1 MHINIFKGYPLS
13 AGCGIIYILDW
24 SEGMDPLERYLIS
37 IIDTDKL
44 IRLKSI
50 STFTKQ
56 RMWVRL
62 KLEREIYNAAN

>member
-1 MHINIFKGYPLS
+1 MWYN
-13 AGCGIIYILDW
+13 IYILDW

>member
-1 MHINIFKGYPLS
+1 
-13 AGCGIIYILDW
+13 
-24 SEGMDPLERYLIS
+24 MDPLERYLIS